1 MLYSHAIID
10 VTMVLHYFA
19 ADKQKATH
27 IFVLMNPHSF
37 AQEDFGLI
45 VSERLR
51 EVSYFIYEAVSF
63 HLAE

>member
-1 MLYSHAIID
+1 MLYSHAI
-10 VTMVLHYFA
+10 VETMSLHYFA

-37 AQEDFGLI
+37 AQEDFGLTF
-45 VSERLR
+45 SKRPR
-51 EVSYFIYEAVSF
+51 EVSSFIDKAVSF